1 MSNKK
6 LSKKIFI
13 TGKIR
18 TLTGLHIGATNDSV
32 DIGSVDAYV
41 IRDAYSGKPYIPG
54 SSLRGKLRS
63 LLEQVLGIY
72 NPKANMG
79 AVKNG
84 PSTDGE
90 TIAVKLFGAI
100 KGGKEVEST
109 AKSSVTD
116 KSNSEGKNIPSKI
129 LVRDCPLL
137 SEYRDNPNLPQYTEI
152 KTEVVIDRLTS
163 AAMPRSLE
171 RVPAG
176 VEFDLQIVLNV
187 WEDDKED
194 DMLQHLFMAMLL
206 LQDDYLGGKG
216 SRGCGQIQ
224 IGIGSIEARDT
235 EFYRNVGNIDNDA
248 KQQTNHI
255 IPEKL
260 RLWED

>member
-1 MSNKK
+1 MPNKK

-18 TLTGLHIGATNDSV
+18 TLTGLHIGGTNNSV
-32 DIGSVDAYV
+32 DIGNVDAYV

-72 NPKANMG
+72 NSNANMG
-79 AVKNG
+79 KVKNG
-84 PSTDGE
+84 PSIDGK
-90 TIAVKLFGAI
+90 TITVKLFGAI
-100 KGGKEVEST
+100 KSE
-109 AKSSVTD
+109 
-116 KSNSEGKNIPSKI
+116 SEGGNIPSKI

-163 AAMPRSLE
+163 EAMPRSLE

-187 WEDDKED
+187 WEEDKED

-216 SRGCGQIQ
+216 SRGCGQIE
-224 IGIGSIEARDT
+224 IGIGNIEARDAA
-235 EFYRNVGNIDNDA
+235 FYRNVGNIDNDA

>member
-90 TIAVKLFGAI
+90 TMTVKLFGAI
-100 KGGKEVEST
+100 
-109 AKSSVTD
+109 

-137 SEYRDNPNLPQYTEI
+137 SEYRDKPNLPQYTEI

-163 AAMPRSLE
+163 EATPRSLE

-176 VEFDLQIVLNV
+176 VEFALQIVLNV
-187 WEDDKED
+187 WEEDKED

-216 SRGCGQIQ
+216 SRGCGQIE
-224 IGIGSIEARDT
+224 IGIGSIEARDA

-260 RLWED
+260 CLWED

>member
-1 MSNKK
+1 MPNKK

-13 TGKIR
+13 TGKIK

-32 DIGSVDAYV
+32 DIGGVDAYV

-63 LLEQVLGIY
+63 LLEQALGIY
-72 NPKANMG
+72 NPNANMG

-84 PSTDGE
+84 PSIDGE
-90 TIAVKLFGAI
+90 TMTVKLFGAI
-100 KGGKEVEST
+100 KS
-109 AKSSVTD
+109 KSED
-116 KSNSEGKNIPSKI
+116 KNIPSKI

-152 KTEVVIDRLTS
+152 KTEVVVDRLTS
-163 AAMPRSLE
+163 AAVPRSLE

-187 WEDDKED
+187 WEGDKEE

-216 SRGCGQIQ
+216 SRGCGQIR
-224 IGIGSIEARDT
+224 IGIGSIEARDA

-248 KQQTNHI
+248 KQQTNHE
-255 IPEKL
+255 IPKKL
-260 RLWED
+260 CLWED